1 MKINFTKKQFRVLLD
16 LLFAGEYVINSHRVP
31 DEIIKEYE
39 DINQYVYSF
48 AKQFGYEDLIEF
60 DKEFNMFFETRKHDE
75 SKIHELISEY
85 DNEVFWDQ
93 LSLNLAKR
101 DISKEYIGEKKDI
114 NHEELMRKIWSR
126 EEEYNEE
133 FYENGLDNVTVDL

>member
-1 MKINFTKKQFRVLLD
+1 MKINFTKKQFRILLD
-16 LLFAGEYVINSHRVP
+16 LLFAGEYVINGHRVP

-39 DINQYVYSF
+39 DIKQYVYSF

-75 SKIHELISEY
+75 SKINELISEY
-85 DNEVFWDQ
+85 DNEVFWDE
-93 LSLNLAKR
+93 LSSNLAKR